1 MVKLLQTKQF
11 SAYTSHEIS
20 ALLVVFFA
28 TNKDTHEFAG
38 TLRKMKSKP
47 TNLWV
52 NRLPCYVNGVDTCGY
67 TPVGYKH
74 LLVVNIDSTE
84 CTSCGISHLFEWKD
98 WFEIMENKDMSF
110 SVIFIFQPKNDEILD
125 IRNRLRRNSQ
135 IYKDIPLY
143 LDVDGSFL
151 KSNFDF
157 RIPPIMQT
165 MLLNDTGSI
174 AYVGNPLINKT
185 IKEDILNI
193 IKNKQ
198 NEKN

>member
-1 MVKLLQTKQF
+1 MKHHVTKILFVCNCLLAIMTM
-11 SAYTSHEIS
+11 TSC
-20 ALLVVFFA
+20 
-28 TNKDTHEFAG
+28 NDTHEIAD

-47 TNLWV
+47 INLCV

-67 TPVGYKH
+67 TPAGYKH

-84 CTSCGISHLFEWKD
+84 CTSCGISHLFQWKD
-98 WFEIMENKDMSF
+98 WFEIMGNKDMSF

-174 AYVGNPLINKT
+174 AYVGNPLINNT

>member
-1 MVKLLQTKQF
+1 MRNFSFIRMERLVRNHGKQRHIFF
-11 SAYTSHEIS
+11 SNLHLS
-20 ALLVVFFA
+20 A
-28 TNKDTHEFAG
+28 
-38 TLRKMKSKP
+38 
-47 TNLWV
+47 
-52 NRLPCYVNGVDTCGY
+52 
-67 TPVGYKH
+67 
-74 LLVVNIDSTE
+74 
-84 CTSCGISHLFEWKD
+84 
-98 WFEIMENKDMSF
+98 
-110 SVIFIFQPKNDEILD
+110 KNDEILD

-174 AYVGNPLINKT
+174 AYVGNPLINNT

>member
-1 MVKLLQTKQF
+1 MKHHVTKTLFACNCLLAIMTM
-11 SAYTSHEIS
+11 TSC
-20 ALLVVFFA
+20 
-28 TNKDTHEFAG
+28 NDTHEIAD

-47 TNLWV
+47 INLCV

-67 TPVGYKH
+67 TPAGYKH

-84 CTSCGISHLFEWKD
+84 CTSCGISH
-98 WFEIMENKDMSF
+98 FEIMENKDMSF

-174 AYVGNPLINKT
+174 AYVGNPLINNT